1 MPEINWARLVK
12 GSCMTD
18 KSESI
23 VDVSPDIRAGRNRL
37 AVTVILGHAVKHLF
51 NSALPILLPLMKI
64 DKGLSVK
71 QYGALFTA
79 RNVTSGGT
87 TMVAGY
93 LGERFAN
100 RSGAMLFI
108 SLALMGVSYF
118 LLGVAPNFFWIVAAI
133 LLVGIG
139 PSLYHPPAIASLSR
153 KFPDRRGFAIS
164 LHGTGG
170 SIGEVLGPLIVG
182 LITTET
188 FKVGSIITF
197 TYLIAFQ
204 WDEVFRISVVPA
216 LVFAVLVYLMMRNIP
231 SVATDSGSLKEYF
244 GGLGDL
250 LKEWGMLGLIAVT
263 ALRSMGQSA
272 IQSFLILYLM
282 SPMEEGGLGKTA
294 LVAGLFVSTSQAVG
308 IFAQP
313 VMGWVSDR
321 YGRKIVL
328 VPSMAALGFLFIA
341 LNYASDGYQLWLNV
355 LVMGAFV
362 YSLHTIFIAAA
373 MDVAGGKA
381 QSTVVSLIY
390 GASFL
395 GSFSPYIAAMIV
407 DEFGLR
413 SAFLY
418 SGVMVILATLLL
430 AALKL
435 PSNGTHQGLPH

>member
-1 MPEINWARLVK
+1 MAESVESQKIESGDLSPEIL
-12 GSCMTD
+12 
-18 KSESI
+18 E
-23 VDVSPDIRAGRNRL
+23 GRNRL
-37 AVTVILGHAVKHLF
+37 AVSVIIGHAIKHVF
-51 NSALPILLPLMKI
+51 NSALPILLPLMKL
-64 DKGLSVK
+64 DRGLSVT
-71 QYGALFTA
+71 QYGALFTF
-79 RNVTSGGT
+79 RNITSGGT

-118 LLGVAPNFFWIVAAI
+118 LLGVAPNFFWIVLVI
-133 LLVGIG
+133 FLVGIG

-170 SIGEVLGPLIVG
+170 SVGEVLGPLIVG
-182 LITTET
+182 LVTTET
-188 FKVGSIITF
+188 FKVGSLITV
-197 TYLIAFQ
+197 TYLVAFQ
-204 WDEVFRISVVPA
+204 WDEVFRISVIPA
-216 LVFAVLVYLMMRNIP
+216 LFFAVLVYLMMRNIP
-231 SVATDSGSLKEYF
+231 SVETGSSSIKDYFGDLGSL
-244 GGLGDL
+244 
-250 LKEWGMLGLIAVT
+250 LKVWNMLGLILVT

-282 SPMEEGGLGKTA
+282 SPIDEGGLNKTA
-294 LVAGLFVSTSQAVG
+294 LMAGLFISGSQAVG

-328 VPSMAALGFLFIA
+328 VPSMTALGLLFIA
-341 LNYASDGYQLWLNV
+341 LNFAEDGYQLWINV

-362 YSLHTIFIAAA
+362 YSLHVIFIAAA
-373 MDVAGGKA
+373 MDVSEGKA

-395 GSFSPYIAAMIV
+395 GSFSPYIAALIV
-407 DEFGLR
+407 DGFGLQ
-413 SAFLY
+413 SAFVY
-418 SGVMVILATLLL
+418 SGVMVLIATVLLTT
-430 AALKL
+430 LKL
-435 PSNGTHQGLPH
+435 PETNRTLSPH

>member
-1 MPEINWARLVK
+1 MAESVESQKIESGDLSPEIL
-12 GSCMTD
+12 
-18 KSESI
+18 E
-23 VDVSPDIRAGRNRL
+23 GRNRL
-37 AVTVILGHAVKHLF
+37 AVSVIIGHAIKHVF
-51 NSALPILLPLMKI
+51 NSALPILLPLMKL
-64 DKGLSVK
+64 DKGLSVT
-71 QYGALFTA
+71 QYGALFTF
-79 RNVTSGGT
+79 RNITSGGT

-118 LLGVAPNFFWIVAAI
+118 LLGVAPNFFWIVLVI
-133 LLVGIG
+133 FLVGIG

-170 SIGEVLGPLIVG
+170 SVGEVLGPLIVG
-182 LITTET
+182 LVTTET
-188 FKVGSIITF
+188 FKVGSLITV
-197 TYLIAFQ
+197 TYLVAFQ
-204 WDEVFRISVVPA
+204 WDEVFRISVIPA
-216 LVFAVLVYLMMRNIP
+216 LFFAVLVYLMMRNIP
-231 SVATDSGSLKEYF
+231 SVETGSSSIKDYFGDLGSL
-244 GGLGDL
+244 
-250 LKEWGMLGLIAVT
+250 LKVWNMLGLILVT

-282 SPMEEGGLGKTA
+282 SPIDEGGLNKTA
-294 LVAGLFVSTSQAVG
+294 LMAGLFISGSQAVG

-328 VPSMAALGFLFIA
+328 VPSMTALGLLFIA
-341 LNYASDGYQLWLNV
+341 LNFAEDGYQLWINV

-362 YSLHTIFIAAA
+362 YSLHVIFIAAA
-373 MDVAGGKA
+373 MDVSEGKA

-395 GSFSPYIAAMIV
+395 GSFSPYIAALIV
-407 DEFGLR
+407 DGFGLQ
-413 SAFLY
+413 SAFVY
-418 SGVMVILATLLL
+418 SGIMVLIATVLLTT
-430 AALKL
+430 LKL
-435 PSNGTHQGLPH
+435 PETNRTLSPH

>member
-1 MPEINWARLVK
+1 MAESVESQKIESGDLSPEIL
-12 GSCMTD
+12 
-18 KSESI
+18 E
-23 VDVSPDIRAGRNRL
+23 GRNRL
-37 AVTVILGHAVKHLF
+37 AVSVIIGHAIKHVF
-51 NSALPILLPLMKI
+51 NSALPILLPLMKL
-64 DKGLSVK
+64 DKGLSVT
-71 QYGALFTA
+71 QYGALFTF
-79 RNVTSGGT
+79 RNITSGGT

-118 LLGVAPNFFWIVAAI
+118 LLGVAPNFFWIVLVI
-133 LLVGIG
+133 FLVGIG

-170 SIGEVLGPLIVG
+170 SVGEVLGPLIVG
-182 LITTET
+182 LVTTET
-188 FKVGSIITF
+188 FKVGSLITV
-197 TYLIAFQ
+197 TYLVAFQ
-204 WDEVFRISVVPA
+204 WDEVFRISVIPA
-216 LVFAVLVYLMMRNIP
+216 LFFAVLVYLMMRNIP
-231 SVATDSGSLKEYF
+231 SVETGSSSIKDYFGDLGSL
-244 GGLGDL
+244 
-250 LKEWGMLGLIAVT
+250 LKVWNMLGLILVT

-282 SPMEEGGLGKTA
+282 SPIDEGGLNKTA
-294 LVAGLFVSTSQAVG
+294 LMAGLFISGSQAVG

-328 VPSMAALGFLFIA
+328 VPSMTALGLLFIA
-341 LNYASDGYQLWLNV
+341 LNFAEDGYQLWINV

-362 YSLHTIFIAAA
+362 YSLHVIFIAAA
-373 MDVAGGKA
+373 MDVSEGKA

-395 GSFSPYIAAMIV
+395 GSFSPYIAALIV
-407 DEFGLR
+407 DGFGLQ
-413 SAFLY
+413 SAFVY
-418 SGVMVILATLLL
+418 SGVMVLIATVLLTT
-430 AALKL
+430 LKL
-435 PSNGTHQGLPH
+435 PETNRTLSPH

>member
-1 MPEINWARLVK
+1 MAESVESQKIESGDLSPEIL
-12 GSCMTD
+12 
-18 KSESI
+18 E
-23 VDVSPDIRAGRNRL
+23 GRNRL
-37 AVTVILGHAVKHLF
+37 AVSVIIGHAIKHVF
-51 NSALPILLPLMKI
+51 NSALPILLPLMKL
-64 DKGLSVK
+64 DRGLSVT
-71 QYGALFTA
+71 QYGALFTF
-79 RNVTSGGT
+79 RNITSGGT

-118 LLGVAPNFFWIVAAI
+118 LLGVAPNFFWIVLVI
-133 LLVGIG
+133 FLVGIG

-170 SIGEVLGPLIVG
+170 SVGEVLGPLIVG
-182 LITTET
+182 LVTTET
-188 FKVGSIITF
+188 FKVGSLITV
-197 TYLIAFQ
+197 TYLVAFQ
-204 WDEVFRISVVPA
+204 WDEVFRISVIPA
-216 LVFAVLVYLMMRNIP
+216 LFFAVLVYLMMRNIP
-231 SVATDSGSLKEYF
+231 SVETGSSSIKDYFGDLGSL
-244 GGLGDL
+244 
-250 LKEWGMLGLIAVT
+250 LKVWNMLGLILVT

-282 SPMEEGGLGKTA
+282 SPIDEGGLNKTA
-294 LVAGLFVSTSQAVG
+294 LMAGLFISGSQAVG

-328 VPSMAALGFLFIA
+328 VPSMTALGLLFIA
-341 LNYASDGYQLWLNV
+341 LNFAEDGYQLWINV

-362 YSLHTIFIAAA
+362 YSLHVIFIAAA
-373 MDVAGGKA
+373 MDVSEGKA

-395 GSFSPYIAAMIV
+395 GSFSPYIAALIV
-407 DEFGLR
+407 DGFGLQ
-413 SAFLY
+413 SAFVY
-418 SGVMVILATLLL
+418 RGVMVLIATVLNFKVSS
-430 AALKL
+430 A
-435 PSNGTHQGLPH
+435 STGVD

>member
-1 MPEINWARLVK
+1 MAESVESQKIESGDLSPEIL
-12 GSCMTD
+12 
-18 KSESI
+18 E
-23 VDVSPDIRAGRNRL
+23 GRNRL
-37 AVTVILGHAVKHLF
+37 AVSVIIGHAIKHVF
-51 NSALPILLPLMKI
+51 NSALPILLPLMKL
-64 DKGLSVK
+64 DKGLSVT
-71 QYGALFTA
+71 QYGALFTF
-79 RNVTSGGT
+79 RNITSGGT

-118 LLGVAPNFFWIVAAI
+118 LLGVAPNFFWIVLVI
-133 LLVGIG
+133 FLVGVG

-170 SIGEVLGPLIVG
+170 SVGEVLGPLIVG
-182 LITTET
+182 LVTTET
-188 FKVGSIITF
+188 FKVGSLITV
-197 TYLIAFQ
+197 TYLVAFQ
-204 WDEVFRISVVPA
+204 WDEVFRISVIPA
-216 LVFAVLVYLMMRNIP
+216 LFFAVLVYLMMRNIP
-231 SVATDSGSLKEYF
+231 SVETGSSSIKDYFGDLGSL
-244 GGLGDL
+244 
-250 LKEWGMLGLIAVT
+250 LKVWNMLGLILVT

-282 SPMEEGGLGKTA
+282 SPIDEGGLNKTA
-294 LVAGLFVSTSQAVG
+294 LLAGLFISGSQAVG

-328 VPSMAALGFLFIA
+328 VPSMTALGLLFIA
-341 LNYASDGYQLWLNV
+341 LNFAEDGYQLWINV

-362 YSLHTIFIAAA
+362 YSLHVIFIAAA
-373 MDVAGGKA
+373 MDVSEGKA

-395 GSFSPYIAAMIV
+395 GSFSPYIAALIV
-407 DEFGLR
+407 DGFGLQ
-413 SAFLY
+413 SAFVY
-418 SGVMVILATLLL
+418 SGVMVLIATVLLTT
-430 AALKL
+430 LKL
-435 PSNGTHQGLPH
+435 PETNRTLSPH

>member
-1 MPEINWARLVK
+1 MAESVESQKIESGDLSPEIL
-12 GSCMTD
+12 
-18 KSESI
+18 E
-23 VDVSPDIRAGRNRL
+23 GRNRL
-37 AVTVILGHAVKHLF
+37 AVSVIIGHAIKHVF
-51 NSALPILLPLMKI
+51 NSALPILLPLMKL
-64 DKGLSVK
+64 DRGLSVT
-71 QYGALFTA
+71 QYGALFTF
-79 RNVTSGGT
+79 RNITSGGT

-118 LLGVAPNFFWIVAAI
+118 LLGVAPNFFWIVLVI
-133 LLVGIG
+133 FLVGIG

-170 SIGEVLGPLIVG
+170 SVGEVLGPLIVG
-182 LITTET
+182 LVTTET
-188 FKVGSIITF
+188 FKVGSLITV
-197 TYLIAFQ
+197 TYLVAFQ
-204 WDEVFRISVVPA
+204 WDEVFRISVIPA
-216 LVFAVLVYLMMRNIP
+216 LFFAVLVYLMMRNIP
-231 SVATDSGSLKEYF
+231 SVETGSSSIKDYFGDLGSL
-244 GGLGDL
+244 
-250 LKEWGMLGLIAVT
+250 LKVWNMLGLILVT

-282 SPMEEGGLGKTA
+282 SPIDEGGLNKTA
-294 LVAGLFVSTSQAVG
+294 LMAGLFISGSQAVG

-328 VPSMAALGFLFIA
+328 VPSMTALGLLFIA
-341 LNYASDGYQLWLNV
+341 LNFAEDGYQLWINV

-362 YSLHTIFIAAA
+362 YSLHVIFIAAA
-373 MDVAGGKA
+373 MDVSEGKA

-395 GSFSPYIAAMIV
+395 GSFSPYIAALIV
-407 DEFGLR
+407 DGFGLQ
-413 SAFLY
+413 SAFVY
-418 SGVMVILATLLL
+418 SGIMVLIATVLLTT
-430 AALKL
+430 LKL
-435 PSNGTHQGLPH
+435 PETNRTLSPH